1 MQTLNPKPQTRTPR
15 LSSLVRG
22 WGWNRRIGGGRL
34 VRFRHSGKHGI
45 SVKSACY
52 LRLRLT
58 DSPPMLSRIVTIT
71 PGKLRVFAGNYFYD
85 YLMVF
90 LWFRDFSRLRF
101 WYASG
106 YDFNTATRES
116 TARKAAR
123 LQVRKPYQNPSEHIK
138 TSPGGGWRRIEI
150 VLKSYQNRNEI
161 VSKSCQNRIK
171 IVSKPYP
178 TRKPYQNRNRKD
190 PWNHI

>member
-1 MQTLNPKPQTRTPR
+1 M
-15 LSSLVRG
+15 VRYVTTIWYG
-22 WGWNRRIGGGRL
+22 TIP
-34 VRFRHSGKHGI
+34 
-45 SVKSACY
+45 Y
-52 LRLRLT
+52 LFFHQST
-58 DSPPMLSRIVTIT
+58 IFVTIT
-71 PGKLRVFAGNYFYD
+71 PGKLRVFAGIIF
-85 YLMVF
+85 MII
-90 LWFRDFSRLRF
+90 LWFSYGFSRLGF
-101 WYASG
+101 WYGSG

-123 LQVRKPYQNPSEHIK
+123 LQVRKPYPNPSEHIK